1 MTWITTEEL
10 TISDTPLT
18 SVALNV
24 VWGPSDGPRREGEM
38 ATVAK
43 PAIRM
48 EGAEP
53 VTEAVLKFRLSYF
66 YWIWCPYFCGL
77 TVTVLRVQVR
87 LRGRATGTPE
97 PSRAV
102 GCEWWRVRSHPNSR
116 IVALAR
122 DLLRERTRAP
132 KLLQRVARLSVD
144 RCRIARLRRHWH
156 PPLHLRADK
165 TASMI
170 AASSNRRRRP
180 STARGDYI

>member
-1 MTWITTEEL
+1 MGHDKGRANDLRQTTDICRPERRVGSIRWASQGGRNGNRGE
-10 TISDTPLT
+10 TGDR
-18 SVALNV
+18 
-24 VWGPSDGPRREGEM
+24 DGRRGTCDGGRSEVQ
-38 ATVAK
+38 AAH
-43 PAIRM
+43 
-48 EGAEP
+48 
-53 VTEAVLKFRLSYF
+53 F
-66 YWIWCPYFCGL
+66 YWISCPYFCGL
-77 TVTVLRVQVR
+77 TVTVLRVQFR

-122 DLLRERTRAP
+122 DVLRERMRAP
-132 KLLQRVARLSVD
+132 KLLQRVAKLSVD

-165 TASMI
+165 AASMI